1 MKLHPYFC
9 VRLVFIQLLFQI
21 CISAFSQTASSPK
34 TLFSSDEILNI
45 TLKGSLRNLLNDRTE
60 VPKNFPV
67 TLAYIKEDNTEM
79 TIPVQMRTRGHFR
92 RMKENCSYP
101 PLSIQFAKDGLHKN
115 SVFSEQKKMK
125 LVMPCQGDEYIIR
138 EWLAYKIYNLITPL
152 SFKARLVKVK
162 LEDTK
167 NNKTSAPFY
176 GLLLEEEKQMA
187 KRNKMIAVEKKM
199 QPQQAQS
206 IPFLTM
212 AVFQYLVGNT
222 DWSIQFQQ
230 NIKLL
235 VKDSNA
241 LPVAVPYDFDH
252 AGIVNAPYALPA
264 EELQM
269 KSIRERRYRG
279 YCIKDLSVFEEVIAK
294 FNELKVEIYK
304 LYTSCTYIE
313 EKYLKSTIHYLDEFY
328 KTINNPKAWQKDFAY
343 PCDKNGT
350 GNVVIKGLKED

>member
-1 MKLHPYFC
+1 MKLYQHFC
-9 VRLVFIQLLFQI
+9 VRLVFIQLLFHI
-21 CISAFSQTASSPK
+21 CISVSSQTGSPPI
-34 TLFSSDEILNI
+34 TLFAADEILNI

-60 VPKNFPV
+60 VPKKFPV

-79 TIPVQMRTRGHFR
+79 TIPVQMSTRGHFR

-101 PLSIQFAKDGLHKN
+101 PLSIQFAKDGVHKN

-125 LVMPCQGDEYIIR
+125 LVMPCRGDEYIIR
-138 EWLAYKIYNLITPL
+138 ELLTYKIYNLITPL

-199 QPQQAQS
+199 QPQQAQP

-212 AVFQYLVGNT
+212 AVFQYLIGNT

-230 NIKLL
+230 NIKQQSLT
-235 VKDSNA
+235 
-241 LPVAVPYDFDH
+241 
-252 AGIVNAPYALPA
+252 
-264 EELQM
+264 
-269 KSIRERRYRG
+269 RYRFWCSCRSASKNNVG
-279 YCIKDLSVFEEVIAK
+279 YVLRCDYHIRQPINITRRIHRYIK
-294 FNELKVEIYK
+294 
-304 LYTSCTYIE
+304 
-313 EKYLKSTIHYLDEFY
+313 
-328 KTINNPKAWQKDFAY
+328 
-343 PCDKNGT
+343 
-350 GNVVIKGLKED
+350 